1 MSLHKRRYF
10 VNQSKFENFKFCC
23 RDDDKF
29 QRRDRYHAGPISEFR
44 EKDSYRPN
52 VKLEYIDDSGR
63 LLNEK
68 EAFRY
73 LSHKFHGKG
82 PGKNKIEK
90 RLKKNEQDGLMMKMS
105 STDTPLG
112 TLTMLQHKQKE
123 TNSPYIVLSGS
134 KQNQS
139 TTITKHK

>member
-1 MSLHKRRYF
+1 MDWHLFYS
-10 VNQSKFENFKFCC
+10 SC
-23 RDDDKF
+23 RDDDKHS
-29 QRRDRYHAGPISEFR
+29 RRDRFHSGAASEF
-44 EKDSYRPN
+44 KDKDNYKPN

-90 RLKKNEQDGLMMKMS
+90 RLKKNEQETVSIGKNLSFTLIHLKLMKIRLS
-105 STDTPLG
+105 S
-112 TLTMLQHKQKE
+112 
-123 TNSPYIVLSGS
+123 SI
-134 KQNQS
+134 
-139 TTITKHK
+139 I

>member
-1 MSLHKRRYF
+1 MSCLDFCEFFFFKT
-10 VNQSKFENFKFCC
+10 KFSVTGYRE
-23 RDDDKF
+23 DEKF

-82 PGKNKIEK
+82 PSKNKIEK
-90 RLKKNEQDGLMMKMS
+90 RLKKNEQEGLMMKMS

-123 TNSPYIVLSGS
+123 THSPYIVLSG
-134 KQNQS
+134 KTQTQS

>member
-1 MSLHKRRYF
+1 MSD
-10 VNQSKFENFKFCC
+10 FK
-23 RDDDKF
+23 DK
-29 QRRDRYHAGPISEFR
+29 DGY
-44 EKDSYRPN
+44 KPN

-63 LLNEK
+63 ILNAK

-90 RLKKNEQDGLMMKMS
+90 RLKKQEQEGLMNQMS

-112 TLTMLQHKQKE
+112 TLNMLQAKQKE
-123 TNSPYIVLSGS
+123 TNSPFIVLSGG
-134 KQNQS
+134 KQSMTSGSIQKPKLN
-139 TTITKHK
+139 

>member
-1 MSLHKRRYF
+1 MYYSEDE
-10 VNQSKFENFKFCC
+10 KFG
-23 RDDDKF
+23 
-29 QRRDRYHAGPISEFR
+29 RRDRYHCGPTVDFR
-44 EKDSYRPN
+44 EKETFKPN

-63 LLNEK
+63 LLNAK

-90 RLKKNEQDGLMMKMS
+90 RLKKMEQDVLMMKMN

-112 TLTMLQHKQKE
+112 TLNMLQLKQKE
-123 TNSPYIVLSGS
+123 TQSAYVVLSGS
-134 KQNQS
+134 KQAHAS
-139 TTITKHK
+139 SIVKPKLK